1 VLTDPCYCGYNTRA
15 VLASWDWHTMDLKL
29 LGILAALGSAASW
42 ALGSILF
49 KRLGESISSPAMT
62 LAKELLSV
70 VLLGVA
76 LVLTGFETVGAN
88 ALWLLVLSGL
98 LGIAAGDTFFF
109 AALQDLGPV
118 ATVVL
123 LTLGQVLTVVL
134 AVVFLGESPTAWA
147 WLGIVL
153 VIAGVAAV
161 LVAKM
166 SGEQQASKR
175 RGILLGLASVVCTAV
190 SMIVA
195 KRGLDEVSA
204 LQATFIRMLA
214 GAAGLLVVGVATL
227 RLRQWAMPFRD
238 TRLAAE
244 FVGAV
249 AVVTFGGFWLSLAA
263 IKYVDVSIANTLTS
277 IDAVF
282 VLPLAAVFLKEKTTW
297 AAIAGTA
304 TTVTGVVLLCLQSG
318 GR

>member
-1 VLTDPCYCGYNTRA
+1 
-15 VLASWDWHTMDLKL
+15 MDLKL

-70 VLLGVA
+70 VLLGMA
-76 LVLTGFETVGAN
+76 LVLTGFQTVDSN

-98 LGIAAGDTFFF
+98 LGIALGDTFFF

-118 ATVVL
+118 AMVVL

-134 AVVFLGESPTAWA
+134 AVVFLGDAPTSEAWI
-147 WLGIVL
+147 GIGL
-153 VIAGVAAV
+153 VVAGVAVV
-161 LVAKM
+161 LYAKM

-175 RGILLGLASVVCTAV
+175 RGIVLGLASVVCTAV

-195 KRGLDEVSA
+195 KQGLDAVSA

-214 GAAGLLVVGVATL
+214 GAVGLLVVGMATL

-238 TRLAAE
+238 PRLATG
-244 FVGAV
+244 FLGAV

-263 IKYVDVSIANTLTS
+263 IKYVDVSIANTLNS
-277 IDAVF
+277 IEPVF
-282 VLPLAAVFLKEKTTW
+282 VLPLAAVLLKEKITW
-297 AAIAGTA
+297 TAIAGTA
-304 TTVTGVVLLCLQSG
+304 MTVAGVVLLCLQSG